1 MATVVYQGFQS
12 HFESQHF
19 EQRALRLRLS
29 SPNNPHSST
38 ALKSYFLDS
47 SITPKDNI
55 STTKAASKSESWSF
69 LESISNSSSDDKDK
83 KTLLPPY
90 VHTPSSR
97 RTLSDES
104 LALCT
109 ESLGSET
116 GSDVINDPDLFSVTS
131 ELQTI
136 ETRPTTTRS
145 SRQDRKR
152 NTMASLPPPLT
163 SMRGFD
169 GIQVKSHREN
179 GRLVMTAMKPLPRDR
194 CLQDRSNGCVRLAI
208 LIDSNDHIETKTK
221 EEEQTVKIVR
231 DNEEQIQQYE
241 EEEEVEEEK
250 QEVEEMVIKN
260 TQRSNRCHEGD
271 LENRGFL
278 NWESFCVA
286 TS

>member
-19 EQRALRLRLS
+19 EPRALRLRLS
-29 SPNNPHSST
+29 SPNNSHSST
-38 ALKSYFLDS
+38 PLKSHFLDS
-47 SITPKDNI
+47 SITPQDNI
-55 STTKAASKSESWSF
+55 STTKATSKTESWSF

-116 GSDVINDPDLFSVTS
+116 GSDVSNDQDLFSVTS
-131 ELQTI
+131 ELQTT
-136 ETRPTTTRS
+136 ETRTTTTRT
-145 SRQDRKR
+145 SRQARKR
-152 NTMASLPPPLT
+152 NMMASLPPPLT
-163 SMRGFD
+163 SMRGLN

-179 GRLVMTAMKPLPRDR
+179 GRLVMTAMKPLPRNR

-208 LIDSNDHIETKTK
+208 LIDSNGHIETETREG
-221 EEEQTVKIVR
+221 EEETVEIMR
-231 DNEEQIQQYE
+231 ESEEEIPQYE
-241 EEEEVEEEK
+241 EEEE
-250 QEVEEMVIKN
+250 EVEVKVIKN

-271 LENRGFL
+271 LENKGFL

>member
-19 EQRALRLRLS
+19 EPRALRLRLS

-38 ALKSYFLDS
+38 PLKSHFLDS
-47 SITPKDNI
+47 SITPQDNI
-55 STTKAASKSESWSF
+55 STTKATSKTESWSF

-97 RTLSDES
+97 RTFSDES

-116 GSDVINDPDLFSVTS
+116 GSDVINDQDLFSVTS
-131 ELQTI
+131 ELQTT
-136 ETRPTTTRS
+136 ETRTTTTRT

-152 NTMASLPPPLT
+152 NMMASLPPPLT
-163 SMRGFD
+163 SMRGLD
-169 GIQVKSHREN
+169 SIQVKSHREN
-179 GRLVMTAMKPLPRDR
+179 GRLVMTAMKPLPRNR
-194 CLQDRSNGCVRLAI
+194 CLQDRSYGCVRLAI
-208 LIDSNDHIETKTK
+208 LIDSNGHIETETREG
-221 EEEQTVKIVR
+221 EEETVEILR
-231 DNEEQIQQYE
+231 DSEEEIPQYE
-241 EEEEVEEEK
+241 EEEEVEVK
-250 QEVEEMVIKN
+250 VIKN

-271 LENRGFL
+271 LENKGFL

>member
-19 EQRALRLRLS
+19 EPRALRLRLS

-38 ALKSYFLDS
+38 PLKSHFLDA
-47 SITPKDNI
+47 SITPQDNI
-55 STTKAASKSESWSF
+55 STTKAASKTESWSF
-69 LESISNSSSDDKDK
+69 LEPISNLSSDDKDK
-83 KTLLPPY
+83 KTSLPPY

-116 GSDVINDPDLFSVTS
+116 GSDVINDQDLFSVTS
-131 ELQTI
+131 ELQTT
-136 ETRPTTTRS
+136 ETRPTTRS

-152 NTMASLPPPLT
+152 NTVASLPPPLT
-163 SMRGFD
+163 SMRGLD

-208 LIDSNDHIETKTK
+208 LIDSNDQIETEIK
-221 EEEQTVKIVR
+221 EEGETVEIMR
-231 DNEEQIQQYE
+231 DNEEEIQQYE
-241 EEEEVEEEK
+241 EEEVEL
-250 QEVEEMVIKN
+250 MVIKN

>member
-19 EQRALRLRLS
+19 EPRALRLRLS
-29 SPNNPHSST
+29 SPNNSHSST
-38 ALKSYFLDS
+38 PLKSHFLDS
-47 SITPKDNI
+47 SITPQDNI
-55 STTKAASKSESWSF
+55 STTKATSKTESWSF

-116 GSDVINDPDLFSVTS
+116 GSDVSNDQDLFSVTS
-131 ELQTI
+131 ELQTT
-136 ETRPTTTRS
+136 ETRTTTTRT
-145 SRQDRKR
+145 SRQARKR
-152 NTMASLPPPLT
+152 NMMASLPPPLT
-163 SMRGFD
+163 SMRGLD

-179 GRLVMTAMKPLPRDR
+179 GRLVMTAMKPLPRNR
-194 CLQDRSNGCVRLAI
+194 CLQDRSYGCVRLAI
-208 LIDSNDHIETKTK
+208 LIDSNGHIETETREG
-221 EEEQTVKIVR
+221 EEETVEIMR
-231 DNEEQIQQYE
+231 DSEEEIPQYE
-241 EEEEVEEEK
+241 EEEEVEVK
-250 QEVEEMVIKN
+250 VIKN

-271 LENRGFL
+271 LENKGFL